1 MLTNDDF
8 FSKEIL
14 KNCLTNAQIPELPNY
29 VYGKV
34 RESYSLPDGHRI
46 MIATDR
52 QSAFDSVLASVPYKG
67 QVLNEIS
74 KFWFEK
80 TINICANH
88 VLEFPDPN
96 VIITKNLEMLPIE
109 VIVRDYMTG
118 STETSI
124 WPMYEQGNRNMY
136 GHDFPDGLVKNQKL
150 PSTIITPTTKA
161 AQGDHDAP
169 ITAREILDTKLLSEK
184 LWCEVCQKAYDL
196 FALGREV
203 ARKNGLI
210 LVDTKYEFGLDNNG
224 VLTIA
229 DEIHTPD
236 SSRYWIESS
245 YQSRINN
252 GKEPESLD
260 KEFLRLWIVS
270 QCDPYQETIPKIP
283 EETLLTFSKKYVS
296 LFEQV
301 TGLAF
306 QPPKSHISIYD
317 RIHKNLSKRFP
328 EFF

>member
-1 MLTNDDF
+1 MLTNDNF

-34 RESYSLPDGHRI
+34 RESYSLPNGYRI

-124 WPMYEQGNRNMY
+124 WPMYEQGKRNMY
-136 GHDFPDGLVKNQKL
+136 GHNFPDGLVKNQKL
-150 PSTIITPTTKA
+150 PSTIITPTTW
-161 AQGDHDAP
+161 P
-169 ITAREILDTKLLSEK
+169 IMSGSTAKNCQSNITNPMIIIERIKLLS
-184 LWCEVCQKAYDL
+184 
-196 FALGREV
+196 
-203 ARKNGLI
+203 
-210 LVDTKYEFGLDNNG
+210 
-224 VLTIA
+224 
-229 DEIHTPD
+229 
-236 SSRYWIESS
+236 S
-245 YQSRINN
+245 
-252 GKEPESLD
+252 
-260 KEFLRLWIVS
+260 
-270 QCDPYQETIPKIP
+270 
-283 EETLLTFSKKYVS
+283 
-296 LFEQV
+296 
-301 TGLAF
+301 AF
-306 QPPKSHISIYD
+306 Q
-317 RIHKNLSKRFP
+317 
-328 EFF
+328 

>member
-1 MLTNDDF
+1 MLTNDNF

-34 RESYSLPDGHRI
+34 RESYSLPNGYRI

-124 WPMYEQGNRNMY
+124 WPMYEQGKRNMY
-136 GHDFPDGLVKNQKL
+136 GHNFPDGLVKNQKL
-150 PSTIITPTTKA
+150 PTTIITPTTKA

-169 ITAREILDTKLLSEK
+169 ITASEILDTKLLSEK
-184 LWCEVCQKAYDL
+184 LWSEVCQKAHDL
-196 FALGREV
+196 FALGREI

-210 LVDTKYEFGLDNNG
+210 LVDTKYEFGLDSNG
-224 VLTIA
+224 ILTIA

-270 QCDPYQETIPKIP
+270 RCDPYQEAIPKIP

-301 TGLAF
+301 TGLTF